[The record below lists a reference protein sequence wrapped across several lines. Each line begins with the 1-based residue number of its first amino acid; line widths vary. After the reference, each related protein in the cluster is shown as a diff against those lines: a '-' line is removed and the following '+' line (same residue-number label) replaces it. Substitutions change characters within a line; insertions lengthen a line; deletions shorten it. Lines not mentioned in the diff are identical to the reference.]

1 LQLKEG
7 IGMFNATQDRIVITG
22 ATGGLGSEIAR
33 QLLHIAPASLF
44 GVSVRDPT
52 RAERLQE
59 RGVRVRHGDFDD
71 PATLDDAFEG
81 AKSLLI
87 ISTRGDNERRVVQ
100 HRNAIK
106 AAKRAGVQH
115 LYYTSIVQ
123 REGSRFLPAEGH
135 LQTEADL
142 ATSGLAYTIFRNGQY
157 IENLPLFLGSSIDTG
172 ELALPPDGPVAW
184 VARSDL
190 AEGIARVMLT
200 GGRNQASL
208 LTGPEAIDF
217 DDIAAI
223 AGSIV
228 GRPIRRRVVDGGEY
242 AKILVSNGSP
252 EGLAAVLVSGFESR
266 ASGELALVDP
276 ALREIVGRSLL
287 TVDDVLP
294 ELLYEA
300 AKARVA

>member
-1 LQLKEG
+1 
-7 IGMFNATQDRIVITG
+7 MFNATQDRIVITG

-33 QLLHIAPASLF
+33 QLLHIAPASLL
-44 GVSVRDPT
+44 GVSVRDPG

-87 ISTRGDNERRVVQ
+87 ISTRGDNQQRVVQ
-100 HRNAIK
+100 HRSAIE

-123 REGSRFLPAEGH
+123 REGSSFLPAEGH

-142 ATSGLAYTIFRNGQY
+142 AASGLAYTIFRNGQY

-172 ELALPPDGPVAW
+172 ELVLPPDGPVAW

-200 GGRNQASL
+200 GKRDQVSL
-208 LTGPEAIDF
+208 VLTGPEAIDF

-228 GRPIRRRVVDGGEY
+228 GRPIRRRVVDGAEY
-242 AKILVSNGSP
+242 AKILVSNGAP

-287 TVDDVLP
+287 RVENVLP

-300 AKARVA
+300 AKTRVA

>member
-1 LQLKEG
+1 
-7 IGMFNATQDRIVITG
+7 MFNATQDRIVITG

-33 QLLHIAPASLF
+33 QLLHIAPASLL
-44 GVSVRDPT
+44 GVSVRDPR
-52 RAERLQE
+52 RAEQLLE
-59 RGVRVRHGDFDD
+59 GGVRVRHGDFDD

-100 HRNAIK
+100 HRNAIE

-123 REGSRFLPAEGH
+123 REGSKFLPAEGH

-142 ATSGLAYTIFRNGQY
+142 AASGLDYTIFRNGQY
-157 IENLPLFLGSSIDTG
+157 IENLPLFLGSSIETG
-172 ELALPPDGPVAW
+172 ELLLPPDGPVAW

-200 GGRNQASL
+200 GGRDQESLL
-208 LTGPEAIDF
+208 LTGPEALEF

-228 GRPIRRRVVDGGEY
+228 GQPIRRRVVEGAEY
-242 AKILVSNGSP
+242 AKILVSNGLP
-252 EGLAAVLVSGFESR
+252 KGLATVLVSGFESR

-276 ALREIVGRSLL
+276 ALQEIVGRTLL

-300 AKARVA
+300 ANARVA

>member
-1 LQLKEG
+1 
-7 IGMFNATQDRIVITG
+7 MFNATQDGIVITG

-33 QLLHIAPASLF
+33 QLLHIAPASLL
-44 GVSVRDPT
+44 GVSVRDPG
-52 RAERLQE
+52 RAEGLHE

-87 ISTRGDNERRVVQ
+87 ISTRGDNEQRVIQ

-142 ATSGLAYTIFRNGQY
+142 AASGLSYTIFRNGQY
-157 IENLPLFLGSSIDTG
+157 IENLPLFLGSSISTG

-200 GGRNQASL
+200 GGRDQESLL
-208 LTGPEAIDF
+208 LTGPEALDF

-242 AKILVSNGSP
+242 ARILVSNGAP
-252 EGLAAVLVSGFESR
+252 EGLAAVLVSGFQSR
-266 ASGELALVDP
+266 AAGELALVDP

-300 AKARVA
+300 ANTRVA